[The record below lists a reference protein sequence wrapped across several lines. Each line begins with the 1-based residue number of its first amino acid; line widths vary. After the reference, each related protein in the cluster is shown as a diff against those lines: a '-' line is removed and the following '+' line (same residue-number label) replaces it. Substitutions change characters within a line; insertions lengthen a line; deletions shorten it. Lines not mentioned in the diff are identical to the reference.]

1 VTFHL
6 IIGNRNYSSWS
17 MRAWLLLRLSG
28 APFEETVVPLYEQG
42 SRARVE
48 ALGGE
53 TGLVPVLNVGGMP
66 VWDTLAIAETLYE
79 LYPAVWPARPS
90 DRARARSYAGEVHS
104 GLNALREAMP
114 VNTRGRRRQAVVT
127 PAVQADIDR
136 VNTIWARAGQ
146 SDSPWL
152 LGDFCA
158 IDIFFAPVATR
169 FRTYGVEVPVQA
181 RPYCEAL
188 LAIPGFRNGVKWAL
202 KSKPLSHLWKCP
214 RCPDSK
220 GNDCQKPLAGRRCPQ
235 TGNKGELEPL
245 REGRV

>member
-1 VTFHL
+1 MTFHL

-104 GLNALREAMP
+104 GLNAVREAMP

-181 RPYCEAL
+181 RPYFEAL
-188 LAIPGFRNGVKWAL
+188 LAHPWIQEWCQMGFEEQALIPSLEMPAL
-202 KSKPLSHLWKCP
+202 P
-214 RCPDSK
+214 
-220 GNDCQKPLAGRRCPQ
+220 G
-235 TGNKGELEPL
+235 
-245 REGRV
+245 

>member
-1 VTFHL
+1 M

-79 LYPAVWPARPS
+79 LYPAVWPAKLS

-188 LAIPGFRNGVKWAL
+188 LAHPWVQEWCQMGFEEQALIPSLEMPAL
-202 KSKPLSHLWKCP
+202 P
-214 RCPDSK
+214 
-220 GNDCQKPLAGRRCPQ
+220 G
-235 TGNKGELEPL
+235 
-245 REGRV
+245 

>member
-1 VTFHL
+1 MTFHL

-79 LYPAVWPARPS
+79 LYPAVWPAGPS

-188 LAIPGFRNGVKWAL
+188 LAHPWVQEWCQMGFEEQALIPSLEMPAL
-202 KSKPLSHLWKCP
+202 P
-214 RCPDSK
+214 
-220 GNDCQKPLAGRRCPQ
+220 G
-235 TGNKGELEPL
+235 
-245 REGRV
+245 

>member
-1 VTFHL
+1 MTFHL

-188 LAIPGFRNGVKWAL
+188 LAHPWVQEWCQMGFEEQALISSLEMPALPG
-202 KSKPLSHLWKCP
+202 
-214 RCPDSK
+214 
-220 GNDCQKPLAGRRCPQ
+220 
-235 TGNKGELEPL
+235 
-245 REGRV
+245 

>member
-66 VWDTLAIAETLYE
+66 VWDTLAIAATLYE

-188 LAIPGFRNGVKWAL
+188 LAHPWVQEWCQMGFEEQALISSLEMPALPG
-202 KSKPLSHLWKCP
+202 
-214 RCPDSK
+214 
-220 GNDCQKPLAGRRCPQ
+220 
-235 TGNKGELEPL
+235 
-245 REGRV
+245 